1 MDDGLARQRAA
12 RSGATVLTQDTCLRH
27 ARVDPTPWTRQVEAW
42 QPATPACGYQPMRQC
57 DLKMFW
63 ALLDRARAAIATE
76 HGIPQCAAEDRI
88 RLITWMLFTDPTNKA
103 TS

>member
-1 MDDGLARQRAA
+1 
-12 RSGATVLTQDTCLRH
+12 
-27 ARVDPTPWTRQVEAW
+27 
-42 QPATPACGYQPMRQC
+42 MRQC